1 MAIERRNPDGLHAT
15 PGYHHLTTVTAGT
28 LVFLAGQVPLDRAGE
43 LVGAGDVLAQADQV
57 AANTLTAL
65 RAAGLTPSDVVRT
78 VIYVVG
84 DQPTLAAVWRRL
96 HETALAPAF
105 TTASTLLGVA
115 ALGFTGQL
123 VELDVTA
130 AAG

>member
-1 MAIERRNPDGLHAT
+1 MAIERRNPDELHAT
-15 PGYHHLTTVTAGT
+15 PGYHHLTTVTTGT

-57 AANTLTAL
+57 AANALTAL

-84 DQPTLAAVWRRL
+84 AQPTLAAVWRRL

-115 ALGFTGQL
+115 ALGFAGQL

-130 AAG
+130 ATG